1 MRDKEKLELLSN
13 IEKMKREDADA
24 AAAKRERIN
33 TLMRQAAEANSQSL
47 VEKDKRATE
56 AKDLDNEI
64 ATYQRAKDAKEYE
77 AQLEA

>member
-1 MRDKEKLELLSN
+1 MRDKEKLELLAN

-47 VEKDKRATE
+47 IEKDKRTKE
-56 AKDLDNEI
+56 EKDLDNEI
-64 ATYQRAKDAKEYE
+64 T
-77 AQLEA
+77 

>member
-1 MRDKEKLELLSN
+1 
-13 IEKMKREDADA
+13 MKREDAEG

-33 TLMRQAAEANSQSL
+33 TLMRQAAEANAQSL
-47 VEKDKRATE
+47 VEKDKRAKE

>member
-1 MRDKEKLELLSN
+1 
-13 IEKMKREDADA
+13 MKREDAEG

-33 TLMRQAAEANSQSL
+33 TLMRQAAEANAQSL
-47 VEKDKRATE
+47 VEKDKRAKE
-56 AKDLDNEI
+56 EKDLDNEI